1 MRVAGVV
8 LLVLLSTLPMHH
20 VSGSATQTL
29 GCPETIPLLPGQPT
43 TVTLI
48 QHDDD
53 ALDLEVW
60 NTSEVQVQDIN
71 STVADGIRTW
81 TMSLTA
87 SLTMGVGHVDLT
99 ANLTDGSSILDA
111 CTIDLWVRPASAL
124 VLGASGQSTFTVNEG
139 VTTQVAV
146 NLTNV
151 GSEPEEVHFT
161 LETTSDWAWGWTL
174 NGVRIDDPNVTVQP
188 NELVYIGAWI
198 DVGLVGVDGQP
209 LFGTGP
215 SFTLSATSSFD
226 GRGATWSFVLGME
239 EVKRVA
245 LDLQVP
251 NMPVAPGTDERVEV
265 VVTNRGNVPSKVQL
279 DLFALENDGT
289 VVTGFE
295 PIDRFQRDGWTVALF
310 GALPDVSID
319 PGASRTFEVG
329 LLAPWTDE
337 GRMDVRVRA
346 KIGAATQT
354 VDIAGEIDLQRAFEV
369 EDITVRCPDLEVDQA
384 CEIRAKVRNA
394 GTYDDVA
401 TIELALN
408 ESSTGIVNMSVEQ
421 ERVVLNHGQQREVL
435 LARLSA
441 HPDALAFGTAT
452 LDVNV
457 GPEGQTL
464 VHVKQLDLRIAPRV
478 DWVFESISQEEDT
491 RQRVSVTA
499 TLRNDGNVVD
509 GLVVS
514 MKASHGMEMGLIPPA
529 GAEYEDDADPIRSF
543 EVEGLPIGDNITLR
557 AWFDLPSDEQVNG
570 TVYVNL
576 SVRSRYVPE
585 QTFQETVIA
594 PYLGVPWQE
603 GASEQGFDLG
613 VLAGQAWGLFQVT
626 WHIVLAVGVATVILN
641 RAVHRRAEQRAER
654 ANPTAEK
661 RREETSEDWM
671 AGFQTKQT
679 APAPAQS
686 PTVDAGAFE
695 QAFRNRSTPS
705 PAPAPAPPVALTE
718 AASVVLDVRTSQAA
732 VERLDALAAALPPA
746 PEATSDIDALLDDLD
761 LG

>member
-1 MRVAGVV
+1 MRAVGVV
-8 LLVLLSTLPMHH
+8 LLVLLSTLPLHQVNAMTTPAL
-20 VSGSATQTL
+20 S
-29 GCPETIPLLPGQPT
+29 CPETVSLLPGQPT
-43 TVTLI
+43 TVTLV
-48 QHDDD
+48 QHGED
-53 ALDLEVW
+53 ALSLDVW
-60 NTSEVQVQDIN
+60 NLSDVQVDDLN
-71 STVADGIRTW
+71 STVADGLRTW

-87 SLTMGVGHVDLT
+87 SLTMGIGHVNLT
-99 ANLTDGSSILDA
+99 VNLTDGSSTLDA
-111 CTIDLWVRPASAL
+111 CTVDLWVRPASAL
-124 VLGASGQSTFTVNEG
+124 VLGATGQSTFTVNEG

-174 NGVRIDDPNVTVQP
+174 NGMRINDPNLTVQP

-198 DVGLVGVDGQP
+198 DVGLVGENGRP

-245 LDLQVP
+245 LDVQEP
-251 NMPVAPGTDERVEV
+251 TIPVAPGTDERVEV

-279 DLFALENDGT
+279 DLFALKEDGT
-289 VVTGFE
+289 VVTGFD

-310 GALPDVSID
+310 GALLDVPID

-346 KIGAATQT
+346 KIGAATET
-354 VDIAGEIDLQRAFEV
+354 VDIAGEIDLQRAFVV
-369 EDITVRCPDLEVDQA
+369 EDITVRCPDLEVDRA
-384 CEIRAKVRNA
+384 CEIRADLRNA

-401 TIELALN
+401 TIELTLN
-408 ESSTGIVNMSVEQ
+408 ESSMGIVNMSVEQ

-435 LARLSA
+435 IARLSA

-452 LDVNV
+452 LDVSV
-457 GPEGQTL
+457 GPEGETGI
-464 VHVKQLDLRIAPRV
+464 HVERLDLRIAPRV
-478 DWVFESISQEEDT
+478 EWVFESISQEEDA
-491 RQRVSVTA
+491 RQRVSVTT

-514 MKASHGMEMGLIPPA
+514 MKASHGMNMGLIPPL
-529 GAEYEDDADPIRSF
+529 GAEYEDGADPVRSF
-543 EVEGLPIGDNITLR
+543 EIEDLPIGDNITLR
-557 AWFDLPSDEQVNG
+557 AWFDLPNDERVNG

-603 GASEQGFDLG
+603 GANEQGFDLG
-613 VLAGQAWGLFQVT
+613 ALAGQAWGLFQVT

-641 RAVHRRAEQRAER
+641 RAIHRRADQRAER
-654 ANPTAEK
+654 IKPTAEQRPK
-661 RREETSEDWM
+661 ETSEDWM
-671 AGFQTKQT
+671 AGFQTKPS

-686 PTVDAGAFE
+686 PTVDARAFE
-695 QAFRNRSTPS
+695 QAFRNRSTQS
-705 PAPAPAPPVALTE
+705 PAPTPTPPVALTE
-718 AASVVLDVRTSQAA
+718 AAAVVLDVRTSQAA
-732 VERLDALAAALPPA
+732 VERLDALAAGLPPA
-746 PEATSDIDALLDDLD
+746 PEATSDIDTLLDDLD

>member
-8 LLVLLSTLPMHH
+8 LLILLSTLPLHH
-20 VSGSATQTL
+20 VSASTTPAL
-29 GCPETIPLLPGQPT
+29 SCPETVPLLPGQPT
-43 TVTLI
+43 MVSLT
-48 QHDDD
+48 QHGED
-53 ALDLEVW
+53 ALTLEVG
-60 NTSEVQVQDIN
+60 SIADVQVQDLN
-71 STVADGIRTW
+71 STVADGLRTW
-81 TMSLTA
+81 TMTLTA
-87 SLTMGVGHVDLT
+87 SLTVENGHMDLSF
-99 ANLTDGSSILDA
+99 NLTDGSSILDA
-111 CTIDLWVRPASAL
+111 CTVDLWIRPASAL
-124 VLGASGQSTFTVNEG
+124 VLGATGESTFTVNEG

-151 GSEPEEVHFT
+151 GSEPEEVHFA
-161 LETTSDWAWGWTL
+161 LSTTSDWAWGWTL

-188 NELVYIGAWI
+188 DELVYIGAWI
-198 DVGLVGVDGQP
+198 DVGLVGADGRP

-239 EVKRVA
+239 EIKRVS
-245 LDLQVP
+245 LDLQEP
-251 NMPVAPGTDERVEV
+251 TMPVAPGTDERVEV

-279 DLFALENDGT
+279 DLSALEEDGT

-310 GALPDVSID
+310 GALPDVPLE

-329 LLAPWTDE
+329 LLAPWSDE

-346 KIGAATQT
+346 TIGAATET
-354 VDIAGEIDLQRAFEV
+354 VDLSGVVDLQRAFAV
-369 EDITVRCPDLEVDQA
+369 EDITVRCPDLEMERA
-384 CEIRAKVRNA
+384 CEVRANLRNA

-401 TIELALN
+401 TIELTLE
-408 ESSTGIVNMSVEQ
+408 ESSAGIVNMSLGE

-441 HPDALAFGTAT
+441 HPDALAFETAT
-452 LDVNV
+452 LDVHV
-457 GPEGQTL
+457 GPEGQSL
-464 VHVKQLDLRIAPRV
+464 VHVEQLDLRIAPRV
-478 DWVFESISQEEDT
+478 EWVFESIVQEEDA

-514 MKASHGMEMGLIPPA
+514 MKSSHGMEMGLIPPA
-529 GAEYEDDADPIRSF
+529 GAEYDDEADPIRSF

-585 QTFQETVIA
+585 QTFQETVSA

-603 GASEQGFDLG
+603 DANEQGFDIG
-613 VLAGQAWGLFQVT
+613 ALAGQAWEFFQVT
-626 WHIVLAVGVATVILN
+626 WHIVLAVGVATIILN
-641 RAVHRRAEQRAER
+641 RAVHRRAEQRADR
-654 ANPTAEK
+654 VKPTPEQ
-661 RREETSEDWM
+661 RSEETSEDWM
-671 AGFQTKQT
+671 AGFQTKHT
-679 APAPAQS
+679 APKPAES
-686 PTVDAGAFE
+686 RTVDAGAFE

-705 PAPAPAPPVALTE
+705 PAPTPAPPVALTE
-718 AASVVLDVRTSQAA
+718 AASVVLEARTSQAA
-732 VERLDALAAALPPA
+732 VERLDALAAGLSTPA
-746 PEATSDIDALLDDLD
+746 EATSEIDALLDDLD

>member
-1 MRVAGVV
+1 MRAAGVV
-8 LLVLLSTLPMHH
+8 LLLLLSTLPLHH
-20 VSGSATQTL
+20 VSATPTSGL
-29 GCPETIPLLPGQPT
+29 TCPETVPLLPGQPT
-43 TVTLI
+43 TVTLT
-48 QHDDD
+48 QHGVD
-53 ALDLEVW
+53 ALTLEVG
-60 NTSEVQVQDIN
+60 NTTNVQVQDLN
-71 STVADGIRTW
+71 STVADGFRTW
-81 TMSLTA
+81 SMTLTA
-87 SLTMGVGHVDLT
+87 SLTMESGHVNL
-99 ANLTDGSSILDA
+99 AVNLTDGSNTVDA
-111 CTIDLWVRPASAL
+111 CNIDLWVRPASAL
-124 VLGASGQSTFTVNEG
+124 VLGSTGNSTFTVNEG

-151 GSEPEEVHFT
+151 GSEPEEVQFS
-161 LETTSDWAWGWTL
+161 LSTTSDWAWGWTL
-174 NGVRIDDPNVTVQP
+174 NGVRIEDPNVTVQP

-198 DVGLVGVDGQP
+198 DVGVVGPDGRP

-239 EVKRVA
+239 EIKRVA
-245 LDLQVP
+245 LDLQEP
-251 NMPVAPGTDERVEV
+251 TTPVAPGTDERVEV

-279 DLFALENDGT
+279 DLSALDEDGT
-289 VVTGFE
+289 VVSGFE

-310 GALPDVSID
+310 GALPDVPLE

-329 LLAPWTDE
+329 LLAPWSDE

-346 KIGAATQT
+346 KIGAATAT
-354 VDIAGEIDLQRAFEV
+354 VDLSGVVDLQRAFAV
-369 EDITVRCPDLEVDQA
+369 EDITVRCPDLEVDRA
-384 CEIRAKVRNA
+384 CEIRANLRNA

-401 TIELALN
+401 TIELTLD
-408 ESSTGIVNMSVEQ
+408 ESATGIVNMSLGEQ
-421 ERVVLNHGQQREVL
+421 RVVLNHGQQREVL

-441 HPDALAFGTAT
+441 HPDALAFETAT
-452 LDVNV
+452 LDVHV
-457 GPEGQTL
+457 GPEGQSL
-464 VHVKQLDLRIAPRV
+464 LHIQQLDLRIAPRV
-478 DWVFESISQEEDT
+478 EWVFESIVQEEDA

-529 GAEYEDDADPIRSF
+529 GAQYEDDADPIRSF
-543 EVEGLPIGDNITLR
+543 EVEDLPIGDNITLR
-557 AWFDLPSDEQVNG
+557 AWFELPSNEQVNG

-603 GASEQGFDLG
+603 GAKDGGFDIG
-613 VLAGQAWGLFQVT
+613 ALAGQAWGLFQVT
-626 WHIVLAVGVATVILN
+626 WHILLAVGLATVILN
-641 RAVHRRAEQRAER
+641 RAVHRRADQRAER
-654 ANPTAEK
+654 VQPDAIE
-661 RREETSEDWM
+661 RSQETPEDWM
-671 AGFQTKQT
+671 AGFQAKHT
-679 APAPAQS
+679 APTPAQS

-705 PAPAPAPPVALTE
+705 PAPTPAPPVALTE
-718 AASVVLDVRTSQAA
+718 AASVVLEARTSQAA
-732 VERLDALAAALPPA
+732 VERLDALAAGLSTP
-746 PEATSDIDALLDDLD
+746 PEAASNIDTLLDDLD